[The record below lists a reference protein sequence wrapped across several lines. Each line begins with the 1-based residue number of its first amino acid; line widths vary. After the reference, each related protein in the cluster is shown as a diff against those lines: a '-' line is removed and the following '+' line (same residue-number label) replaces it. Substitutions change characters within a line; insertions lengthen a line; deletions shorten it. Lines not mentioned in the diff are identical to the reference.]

1 MSSQTDALRQDDH
14 APATC
19 ENCDTPLQGEF
30 CHHCGQTS
38 HNPLRHAGHAI
49 EEVFESFWHLDG
61 RIFRTLR
68 ALCAPGRLAN
78 AYLSGH
84 RAPYVAPLRLFV
96 IVSVLTFFIAQFAV
110 HIGEPSSDAVVKSNF
125 EEVTT
130 VAEVERQR
138 DEAIRGLLEG
148 KAAVGDIPGASTGF
162 DRSIK
167 ALREQARER
176 IAELDPTHPSLQQ
189 PLEATGPAAT
199 PAPEVT
205 NAPSNAP
212 PGIRLTPDSSTGD
225 VPSAASPSS
234 VVADRDQATQAEP
247 KGFLDRWLKKK
258 AQRAEENWERF
269 QKDPELFKNAGLK
282 SIPTALFFMVP
293 IFAVFLKIAYLG
305 SGRLYLEHL
314 VVALY
319 SHAWLCLALLG
330 IFVLMALDEWITP
343 HAGWFSSV
351 TGLLQFVLWWWMP
364 IYLLLMQK
372 RVYGQAWWLTVL
384 KYLAVGMVYLFL
396 VSFAATFVLLTSF
409 INA

>member
-1 MSSQTDALRQDDH
+1 MSSQTDALPLPHDH
-14 APATC
+14 APAAC
-19 ENCDTPLQGEF
+19 ENCATPLQGEF
-30 CHHCGQTS
+30 CHQCGQSS

-68 ALCAPGRLAN
+68 TLCSPGRLAN
-78 AYLSGH
+78 AYLAGH

-96 IVSVLTFFIAQFAV
+96 IVSVLTFFIAQFTV
-110 HIGEPSSDAVVKSNF
+110 HIGEPSSDAVVKGNF
-125 EEVTT
+125 EEAST

-148 KAAVGDIPGASTGF
+148 KAAVDNIPGASIGF

-167 ALREQARER
+167 ALREQARAR
-176 IAELDPTHPSLQQ
+176 IAELDPGHPSLQQ
-189 PLEATGPAAT
+189 PLETTGPIAAGPPDT
-199 PAPEVT
+199 AGTPTDAAPDTDTAALAPAPST
-205 NAPSNAP
+205 SSTTSAPS
-212 PGIRLTPDSSTGD
+212 TGVD
-225 VPSAASPSS
+225 
-234 VVADRDQATQAEP
+234 ADAQAES
-247 KGFLDRWLKKK
+247 KGFLNRWLKKK
-258 AQRAEENWERF
+258 ARRAEENWERF

-282 SIPTALFFMVP
+282 SIPTALFFLVP
-293 IFAVFLKIAYLG
+293 IFAVFLKVAYLG

-330 IFVLMALDEWITP
+330 IFLLMALDEWVTP
-343 HAGWFSSV
+343 HAEWFGIV
-351 TGLLQFVLWWWMP
+351 TGLLRFVLWWWMP

-372 RVYGQAWWLTVL
+372 RVYGQAWWLTIL
-384 KYLAVGMVYLFL
+384 KYLVVGMVYLFL
-396 VSFAATFVLLTSF
+396 VSFAAMFVIFTSF

>member
-1 MSSQTDALRQDDH
+1 MSSQTEVLQDDH
-14 APATC
+14 APTAC
-19 ENCDTPLQGEF
+19 ENCATPLQGEF
-30 CHHCGQTS
+30 CHHCGQSS

-68 ALCAPGRLAN
+68 TLCSPGRLAN
-78 AYLSGH
+78 QYLAGH

-110 HIGEPSSDAVVKSNF
+110 HIGDPSSEAVVKGNF
-125 EEVTT
+125 EEATT

-138 DEAIRGLLEG
+138 DEAIQGLLQG
-148 KAAVGDIPGASTGF
+148 KAAVADVPGASIGF

-167 ALREQARER
+167 ALRKQARER
-176 IAELDPTHPSLQQ
+176 IAELDPKHPSLRQ
-189 PLEATGPAAT
+189 PLEATGPAAASAPDAVAT
-199 PAPEVT
+199 PST
-205 NAPSNAP
+205 AP
-212 PGIRLTPDSSTGD
+212 PDAAAAADSDTPF
-225 VPSAASPSS
+225 SAAMDKASK
-234 VVADRDQATQAEP
+234 AES
-247 KGFLDRWLKKK
+247 KGFLNRWLRKK
-258 AQRAEENWERF
+258 AQRAEENWVRF

-282 SIPTALFFMVP
+282 SIPTALFFLVP
-293 IFAVFLKIAYLG
+293 VFAVFLKIAYLG

-319 SHAWLCLALLG
+319 SHAWLCLNLLG

-343 HAGWFSSV
+343 HAAWFATLS
-351 TGLLQFVLWWWMP
+351 GLLQFILWWWMP

-372 RVYGQAWWLTVL
+372 RVYAQAWWLTVL
-384 KYLAVGMVYLFL
+384 KYLVVGMIYLFL
-396 VSFAATFVLLTSF
+396 VSFAAMFVLFTSF

>member
-110 HIGEPSSDAVVKSNF
+110 HIGEPSSDAVVKGNF
-125 EEVTT
+125 EKATT

-148 KAAVGDIPGASTGF
+148 KAAVANVPGAGTGF
-162 DRSIK
+162 DHGIE

-176 IAELDPTHPSLQQ
+176 IAELDPKHPSLQL
-189 PLEATGPAAT
+189 PLESTGPAAALAPEATGT
-199 PAPEVT
+199 PAT
-205 NAPSNAP
+205 AP
-212 PGIRLTPDSSTGD
+212 PGSARSDRHAE
-225 VPSAASPSS
+225 SAASSTLPASS
-234 VVADRDQATQAEP
+234 AAMGRDEDAQAKP

-282 SIPTALFFMVP
+282 AIPTALFFMVP

-343 HAGWFSSV
+343 HAGWFSSI

-396 VSFAATFVLLTSF
+396 VSFAAMFVLLTSF

>member
-1 MSSQTDALRQDDH
+1 MSSQTDVLPHDH
-14 APATC
+14 APAGC
-19 ENCDTPLQGEF
+19 ENCATPLQGEF
-30 CHHCGQTS
+30 CHHCGQSS

-68 ALCAPGRLAN
+68 TLCSPGRLAN
-78 AYLSGH
+78 AYLAGH

-96 IVSVLTFFIAQFAV
+96 IISVLTFFIAQFAV
-110 HIGEPSSDAVVKSNF
+110 HIGEPTPDAVVKGNF
-125 EEVTT
+125 EEATT

-148 KAAVGDIPGASTGF
+148 KAAVGNIPGAAIGF
-162 DRSIK
+162 ERSIK
-167 ALREQARER
+167 ALRLQARER
-176 IAELDPTHPSLQQ
+176 IAELDPKHPSLQQ
-189 PLEATGPAAT
+189 PLESTGPVAA
-199 PAPEVT
+199 PAPET
-205 NAPSNAP
+205 ADAPSTP
-212 PGIRLTPDSSTGD
+212 PPDSTPTGE
-225 VPSAASPSS
+225 PSASLASSLPPTSS
-234 VVADRDQATQAEP
+234 ATTDKDEDAQAEP

-258 AQRAEENWERF
+258 AHRAEENWERF
-269 QKDPELFKNAGLK
+269 QKDPELIKNAGLK
-282 SIPTALFFMVP
+282 AIPTALFFMVP

-330 IFVLMALDEWITP
+330 IFLLMALDEWITP
-343 HAGWFSSV
+343 HAAWFASI

-372 RVYGQAWWLTVL
+372 RVYGQAWWLTML
-384 KYLAVGMVYLFL
+384 KYLAVGMIYLFL
-396 VSFAATFVLLTSF
+396 VSFAAMFVLLTSF

>member
-1 MSSQTDALRQDDH
+1 MSSQTDVLPHDP
-14 APATC
+14 APAGC
-19 ENCDTPLQGEF
+19 ENCATPLQGEF
-30 CHHCGQTS
+30 CHHCGQSS

-68 ALCAPGRLAN
+68 TLCSPGRLAN
-78 AYLSGH
+78 AYLAGH

-110 HIGEPSSDAVVKSNF
+110 HIGEPSSEAVVKGNF
-125 EEVTT
+125 EEATT

-138 DEAIRGLLEG
+138 DEAIRGLIEG
-148 KAAVGDIPGASTGF
+148 KAAVGNIPGASVGF

-167 ALREQARER
+167 ALRKQARER
-176 IAELDPTHPSLQQ
+176 IAQLDPKHPSLQQ
-189 PLEATGPAAT
+189 PLESTSPVAEAT
-199 PAPEVT
+199 PEAAE
-205 NAPSNAP
+205 APSPLP
-212 PGIRLTPDSSTGD
+212 PDSTLTPGSSASSATADKAGD
-225 VPSAASPSS
+225 A
-234 VVADRDQATQAEP
+234 QAEP
-247 KGFLDRWLKKK
+247 KGFLNRWLKKK
-258 AQRAEENWERF
+258 AQRAEENWVRF

-282 SIPTALFFMVP
+282 AIPTALFFMVP
-293 IFAVFLKIAYLG
+293 VFAVFLKIAYLG

-330 IFVLMALDEWITP
+330 IFLLMALDEWITP
-343 HAGWFSSV
+343 HAAWFASI

-396 VSFAATFVLLTSF
+396 VSFAAMFVLFTSF

>member
-1 MSSQTDALRQDDH
+1 MSSQTEVLHDDH
-14 APATC
+14 ASTAC
-19 ENCDTPLQGEF
+19 ENCATPLQGEF
-30 CHHCGQTS
+30 CHHCGQSS

-68 ALCAPGRLAN
+68 TLCSPGRLAN
-78 AYLSGH
+78 EYLAGH

-110 HIGEPSSDAVVKSNF
+110 HIGDPSSEAEAAVKGNF
-125 EEVTT
+125 EEATT

-138 DEAIRGLLEG
+138 DEAIQGLLQG
-148 KAAVGDIPGASTGF
+148 KAAVADVPGASIGF

-167 ALREQARER
+167 ALRKQARER
-176 IAELDPTHPSLQQ
+176 IAELDPKHPSLRQ
-189 PLEATGPAAT
+189 PLEATGPAAASAPDAVAT
-199 PAPEVT
+199 PST
-205 NAPSNAP
+205 AP
-212 PGIRLTPDSSTGD
+212 PDAADFTPES
-225 VPSAASPSS
+225 SAA
-234 VVADRDQATQAEP
+234 ADSDTPFSAAMDKASKAES
-247 KGFLDRWLKKK
+247 KGFLNRWLRKK
-258 AQRAEENWERF
+258 AQRAEENWVRF

-282 SIPTALFFMVP
+282 SIPTALFFLVP
-293 IFAVFLKIAYLG
+293 VFAVFLKIAYLG

-319 SHAWLCLALLG
+319 SHAWLCLNLLG

-343 HAGWFSSV
+343 HAAWFATLS
-351 TGLLQFVLWWWMP
+351 GLLQFILWWWMP

-384 KYLAVGMVYLFL
+384 KYLVVGMIYLFL
-396 VSFAATFVLLTSF
+396 VSFAAMFVLFTSF

>member
-1 MSSQTDALRQDDH
+1 MSSQTEVLQDDH
-14 APATC
+14 ASTAC
-19 ENCDTPLQGEF
+19 ENCATPLQGEF
-30 CHHCGQTS
+30 CHHCGQSS

-68 ALCAPGRLAN
+68 TLCSPGRLAN
-78 AYLSGH
+78 QYLAGH

-110 HIGEPSSDAVVKSNF
+110 HIGDPSSEAVVKGNF
-125 EEVTT
+125 EEATT

-138 DEAIRGLLEG
+138 DEAIQGLLQG
-148 KAAVGDIPGASTGF
+148 KAAVADVPGASIGF

-167 ALREQARER
+167 ALRKQARER
-176 IAELDPTHPSLQQ
+176 IAELDPKHPSLRQ

-199 PAPEVT
+199 SAPDAVAT
-205 NAPSNAP
+205 PSTAP
-212 PGIRLTPDSSTGD
+212 PDAADFTSES
-225 VPSAASPSS
+225 SAAA
-234 VVADRDQATQAEP
+234 ADSDTPFSAAMDKASKAES
-247 KGFLDRWLKKK
+247 KGFLNRWLRKK
-258 AQRAEENWERF
+258 AQRAEENWVRF

-282 SIPTALFFMVP
+282 SIPTALFFLVP
-293 IFAVFLKIAYLG
+293 VFAVFLKIAYLG

-319 SHAWLCLALLG
+319 SHAWLCLNLLG

-343 HAGWFSSV
+343 HAAWFATLS
-351 TGLLQFVLWWWMP
+351 GLLQFILWWWMP

-384 KYLAVGMVYLFL
+384 KYLVVGMIYLFL
-396 VSFAATFVLLTSF
+396 VSFAAMFVLFTSF

>member
-14 APATC
+14 ATAAC
-19 ENCDTPLQGEF
+19 ENCATPLRGEF

-96 IVSVLTFFIAQFAV
+96 IISVLTFFIAQFAV
-110 HIGEPSSDAVVKSNF
+110 HIGEPSSDAVVKGNF
-125 EEVTT
+125 EKATT

-148 KAAVGDIPGASTGF
+148 KAAVANVPGAGTGF
-162 DRSIK
+162 DHGIE

-176 IAELDPTHPSLQQ
+176 IAELDPGHPSLQQ
-189 PLEATGPAAT
+189 PLEATGPSAA
-199 PAPEVT
+199 PAPE
-205 NAPSNAP
+205 AAEA
-212 PGIRLTPDSSTGD
+212 
-225 VPSAASPSS
+225 PSAASPGITLPPESS
-234 VVADRDQATQAEP
+234 TAEASSTPVPSSIARDKDRSTQVKP
-247 KGFLDRWLKKK
+247 KGFLDRWLEKK

-330 IFVLMALDEWITP
+330 IFLLMALDEWITP
-343 HAGWFSSV
+343 HAAWFATV

-396 VSFAATFVLLTSF
+396 VSFAAMFVLLTSF
-409 INA
+409 INT